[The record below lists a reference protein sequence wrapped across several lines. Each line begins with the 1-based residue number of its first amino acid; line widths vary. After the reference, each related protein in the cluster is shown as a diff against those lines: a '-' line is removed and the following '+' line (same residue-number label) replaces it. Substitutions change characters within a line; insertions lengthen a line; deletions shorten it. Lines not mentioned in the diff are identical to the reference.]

1 MDVKKILKDTAVL
14 LVITVISGL
23 LLGLAYEVT
32 NPIITAHQEEEKA
45 ASYRSVFAN
54 ADTFETREDLLEQAA
69 GVMADNGI
77 TTVSVTDVMEA
88 KDASGSVIGYALSLS
103 TNGYGG
109 ELVIAYGYGI
119 DGTSMGIDILVS
131 SETATLGGHA
141 SDPEFKDQFAGKSVE
156 SFSYVKGGGASA
168 DNEINAI
175 SGATVTTEAVTNAV
189 NAGIIFGRY
198 CAENG

>member
-1 MDVKKILKDTAVL
+1 MDIKKILKDTAVL

-45 ASYRSVFAN
+45 ASYRTVFAD
-54 ADTFETREDLLEQAA
+54 AEEFETREDLLAQAA
-69 GVMADNGI
+69 DVMADNGL

-88 KDASGSVIGYALSLS
+88 KDASGYVIGNALSLS
-103 TNGYGG
+103 TNAYGG
-109 ELVIAYGYGI
+109 ELVIAYGYGV

-141 SDPEFKDQFAGKSVE
+141 SDPEFKDQFAGKNVD
-156 SFSYVKGGGASA
+156 SFTYVKGGASA

-175 SGATVTTEAVTNAV
+175 SGATITTGAVTNAV

-198 CAENG
+198 CVENG